1 MFDDTRAF
9 FITEAQEV
17 AQLVYEFR
25 KAQDEERI
33 YTFCE
38 ISNNVSPNDHHINQP
53 LMQSWV
59 VVPCNLFS
67 KAGEI
72 TA

>member
-1 MFDDTRAF
+1 MIHVRF

-25 KAQDEERI
+25 KTQDEERI
-33 YTFCE
+33 YTYIYIYIYIFCE

-53 LMQSWV
+53 LMQS
-59 VVPCNLFS
+59 
-67 KAGEI
+67 
-72 TA
+72 